1 MVGSYYKS
9 GLAPVDMLI
18 EMDDVRA
25 VRGGTGY
32 AKCGGNYAAAT
43 RAGEKAA
50 KKGYSQV
57 VWVDGVERKYVEEGG
72 GMNLM
77 FVWDG
82 KLVTPEL
89 NGSILPGVTRKSIL
103 ELARSW
109 GMETVERKITV
120 DELMEGCKNGTV
132 QEAFM
137 CGTAAVVT
145 PIGGFVRGEEKV
157 VVNHNK
163 IGEMTQKVYDELTGV
178 QWGRRKINSAGP

>member
-89 NGSILPGVTRKSIL
+89 NGPSCP
-103 ELARSW
+103 A
-109 GMETVERKITV
+109 
-120 DELMEGCKNGTV
+120 
-132 QEAFM
+132 
-137 CGTAAVVT
+137 
-145 PIGGFVRGEEKV
+145 
-157 VVNHNK
+157 
-163 IGEMTQKVYDELTGV
+163 
-178 QWGRRKINSAGP
+178 